1 MSLARPGGVWRGNR
15 KTTSSILRPVAP
27 RDISKL
33 RSSSSARLLAFR
45 LGARRLGD
53 LPGWLRPDPSRG
65 SHSTPRDRR
74 VRRTVARTRGETNP
88 ADPRR
93 VVARARRLAAVSKT
107 RLARSCAPRRGWRG
121 WRWPLLGVRV
131 GARRTRRRRE
141 TSPRGNPARVPA
153 PSSRSAS
160 LFPSARAASLR
171 RERAPTTR
179 ARSRAFPPRGS
190 PLGGDVRA
198 TPARIPARPRA
209 PRAPSRRARG
219 GAMRPTRRR
228 RGRRRGRPSGDAVPE
243 NREQPDDTSSN
254 PRALA
259 LRTNPRARDQIQTPG
274 REQTPFLLLSLRGGQ
289 PHPSLAARPP
299 AARLG
304 SAPRPIRDG
313 DGSPRRIPKP
323 KSARTADRERHRRR
337 YHQRRGRDG
346 ARGGGY
352 ASRRTGDTI
361 RGGEEGV
368 RDGKGGVRRGVG
380 GARRGRQRPTTREG
394 RFARRGRGTSRGGSR
409 TRSGRIRRVV

>member
-93 VVARARRLAAVSKT
+93 VVARARRLAVGSKT
-107 RLARSCAPRRGWRG
+107 RLARSCAPRTRWRG
-121 WRWPLLGVRV
+121 WRWPLPRR
-131 GARRTRRRRE
+131 ARRRATH
-141 TSPRGNPARVPA
+141 SSPARDLAPGEPRASSA

-171 RERAPTTR
+171 RERAPHNAR
-179 ARSRAFPPRGS
+179 ALAGGFPPRGS

-198 TPARIPARPRA
+198 TPRADPRLAPALPARRPAARVVARCA
-209 PRAPSRRARG
+209 PPDDDA
-219 GAMRPTRRR
+219 GA
-228 RGRRRGRPSGDAVPE
+228 GAGASSGDAVPE

-254 PRALA
+254 PPRP
-259 LRTNPRARDQIQTPG
+259 RPQNKPPRPRSNTNPRA
-274 REQTPFLLLSLRGGQ
+274 
-289 PHPSLAARPP
+289 
-299 AARLG
+299 
-304 SAPRPIRDG
+304 
-313 DGSPRRIPKP
+313 
-323 KSARTADRERHRRR
+323 
-337 YHQRRGRDG
+337 
-346 ARGGGY
+346 
-352 ASRRTGDTI
+352 
-361 RGGEEGV
+361 
-368 RDGKGGVRRGVG
+368 
-380 GARRGRQRPTTREG
+380 
-394 RFARRGRGTSRGGSR
+394 
-409 TRSGRIRRVV
+409 

>member
-1 MSLARPGGVWRGNR
+1 MVASRPLTRVALNAARSSRSAHGCEDARRDEPSGSASRRGARASSRRRFENASRSVVRAPDAVARVAMAAPSACASARDALVAGARPRPGG
-15 KTTSSILRPVAP
+15 T
-27 RDISKL
+27 
-33 RSSSSARLLAFR
+33 
-45 LGARRLGD
+45 
-53 LPGWLRPDPSRG
+53 
-65 SHSTPRDRR
+65 
-74 VRRTVARTRGETNP
+74 
-88 ADPRR
+88 
-93 VVARARRLAAVSKT
+93 
-107 RLARSCAPRRGWRG
+107 
-121 WRWPLLGVRV
+121 
-131 GARRTRRRRE
+131 
-141 TSPRGNPARVPA
+141 PARVPRRRRA
-153 PSSRSAS
+153 PPASSPPHAPRLSAAS
-160 LFPSARAASLR
+160 APPQRARARGRVPTARVTLR
-171 RERAPTTR
+171 RRRPR
-179 ARSRAFPPRGS
+179 DPPRGS
-190 PLGGDVRA
+190 P
-198 TPARIPARPRA
+198 PRPRA

-228 RGRRRGRPSGDAVPE
+228 RGRRRGRLLRGRRPRESGTTRRHLV
-243 NREQPDDTSSN
+243 QP

-394 RFARRGRGTSRGGSR
+394 RFARRGRGTSRGVEV
-409 TRSGRIRRVV
+409 GRGRGG